1 MGQIFSWQESFEPDL
16 RPLSSNFVP
25 LKKKTQS
32 ILTDLGVLH
41 TTAEIARVG
50 CSFLW
55 KCLLT
60 GKQEGTEA

>member
-1 MGQIFSWQESFEPDL
+1 MGQILSWQESIKPDL
-16 RPLSSNFVP
+16 RTFSGNFVP
-25 LKKKTQS
+25 LKNPQI
-32 ILTDLGVLH
+32 ILTDLGALR
-41 TTAEIARVG
+41 TTAEIAKAY